1 MNYDDMV
8 KGLVSKIV
16 IARIVARQPKKIS
29 KNMFALMGS
38 QMNSHHTIQARPKF

>member
-16 IARIVARQPKKIS
+16 IARIVARQPKKLASICLHS
-29 KNMFALMGS
+29 WDLK
-38 QMNSHHTIQARPKF
+38 